1 MTLNIGT
8 SFITLSS
15 SWEEL
20 KTIVNRDHL
29 KLRSRDK
36 DGLLHLFAIDN
47 PIVYLCTLYR
57 GDVPHAVPLSQEEND
72 AAIAE
77 YEDDYAPDA
86 NQAVT
91 RRNEHGNAVVAPTHV
106 HISEAWRMEGV
117 RFTASGHTTT
127 IHDYHI
133 TKEILMQGGHWWTLS
148 HGLNDSADFSV
159 IDKDDV
165 LGLHTLYSLPPG
177 YPIELKKFVKDYYVP
192 SGLTTGLIQAPT
204 VSPVVSGLYVRVA
217 YENNS
222 DEDAEIGV
230 NYIYYE
236 KT

>member
-15 SWEEL
+15 TWEEL
-20 KTIVNRDHL
+20 KTVVNRDHL

-36 DGLLHLFAIDN
+36 DGELHLFAIDN

-57 GDVPHAVPLSQEEND
+57 GDVPHAVPLTQEEND

-77 YEDDYAPDA
+77 FEADYELTA
-86 NQAVT
+86 NQAIV
-91 RRNEHGNAVVAPTHV
+91 RRNEYGNVVVAPTHV
-106 HISEAWRMEGV
+106 HISEAWRMEGI

-127 IHDYHI
+127 VYDYLI
-133 TKEILMQGGHWWTLS
+133 TKEILMQGGHWWTHCDS
-148 HGLNDSADFSV
+148 LNDSADFSV
-159 IDKDDV
+159 VDKDNV
-165 LGLHTLYSLPPG
+165 LGLHTLYGLPLG
-177 YPIELKKFVKDYYVP
+177 TPIELTKFVHNYCVP
-192 SGLTTGLIQAPT
+192 SGHTTGLIQAPT

-217 YENNS
+217 YDNNA
-222 DEDAEIGV
+222 DTDAEIGV